1 MNRTSLYTEFVP
13 VIIILTDN
21 SGQYK
26 ILAKNI

>member
-13 VIIILTDN
+13 VIIILKDI